1 MYSFTNFISSKS
13 FIKNFITANLVV
25 AIILFAV
32 YLWMSSYTDHGETIE
47 VPNLNGKNFNQAKSI
62 LESLKLRVAIMD
74 SVFDLSKPK
83 GSIIEQ
89 NPSNGA
95 KVKENRT
102 VYLTLNAFQAP
113 QVTVPNLK
121 DASLRQAK
129 AIIEVVGL
137 QVGNITFTPD
147 IAKNAIL
154 RYSYKGQNVKHG
166 MQVPFGS
173 KIDLTVGNGL
183 NGETIEMPCLFGMK
197 NNEAHNKLKDLSL
210 SLGAEIFDSSV
221 NDSSLARVYKQTP
234 SYTNGAKINKGNTID
249 LYYTE
254 DETKI
259 PEIPIDS
266 AKGE

>member
-1 MYSFTNFISSKS
+1 MYSITNFIRSKS
-13 FIKNFITANLVV
+13 FIKHFLYANGVV
-25 AIILFAV
+25 AICLFLV

-47 VPNLNGKNFNQAKSI
+47 VPNLNGKTFAQAKSI
-62 LESLKLRVAIMD
+62 LENVKLRVAIMD
-74 SVFDLSKPK
+74 SVFDIDKPK

-89 NPSNGA
+89 NPSKGA

-102 VYLTLNAFQAP
+102 VYLTVNAFQAP

-137 QVGNITFTPD
+137 QVGNISYTPD
-147 IAKNAIL
+147 IAKNAVL
-154 RYSYKGQNVKHG
+154 RYSFKGQLMKPG
-166 MQVPFGS
+166 MQVPYGS
-173 KIDLTVGNGL
+173 KIDLTVGDGL
-183 NGETIEMPCLFGMK
+183 NGETINLPCLFGLK
-197 NNEAHNKLKDLSL
+197 AREAHNKLRELSL

-221 NDSSLARVYKQTP
+221 KDSLNAVVYKQTP
-234 SYTNGAKINKGNTID
+234 NYVTGSKINKGNTID

-259 PEIPIDS
+259 PEIPIDT
-266 AKGE
+266 AQTE